1 VSPLDIAKSMLELA
15 VGLAAALG
23 ATDDDIVDI
32 MARAQTSRNVITSAL
47 TEDRLADKGAA
58 NGK

>member
-1 VSPLDIAKSMLELA
+1 MSPLDIAKSMLELA